1 MMEQVTRQTESHSTE
16 PASHT
21 TARIVGVIFA
31 VFEIILGFRL
41 VFKLLGA
48 NPDNGFVNVIYSITK
63 PVVGIFS
70 GIFSKV
76 VTEGSNFE
84 ATFEP
89 ETLITM
95 IVVALI
101 DWVILKLATRSSGNR
116 LEKTE
121 TTQHDTK

>member
-48 NPDNGFVNVIYSITK
+48 IRIT
-63 PVVGIFS
+63 
-70 GIFSKV
+70 
-76 VTEGSNFE
+76 
-84 ATFEP
+84 A
-89 ETLITM
+89 
-95 IVVALI
+95 
-101 DWVILKLATRSSGNR
+101 SSM
-116 LEKTE
+116 
-121 TTQHDTK
+121 

>member
-1 MMEQVTRQTESHSTE
+1 MHSSYRGGIMMEQVTRQTESHSTE

-70 GIFSKV
+70 GIFPKWSLK
-76 VTEGSNFE
+76 GQ
-84 ATFEP
+84 
-89 ETLITM
+89 
-95 IVVALI
+95 
-101 DWVILKLATRSSGNR
+101 ILRRPLNR
-116 LEKTE
+116 RP
-121 TTQHDTK
+121 

>member
-1 MMEQVTRQTESHSTE
+1 MEQVTRQTESRSSE

-31 VFEIILGFRL
+31 VIEIILGFRL

-48 NPDNGFVNVIYSITK
+48 NPDNGFVKAIYSMTK
-63 PVVGIFS
+63 PVVSIFS
-70 GIFSKV
+70 EIFSKV
-76 VTEGSNFE
+76 ATDGTNFE

-89 ETLITM
+89 ATLIAM

-101 DWVILKLATRSSGNR
+101 GWVILKLATRSSGNR

-121 TTQHDTK
+121 TTQHDIK